1 MYAVLV
7 TGGKQY
13 RVAQGETLR
22 VEKLEAEAGN
32 EITFDNILM
41 LGDSDGITIGDA
53 LKGASVT
60 AKVVGHGRAD
70 KVRIIKFR
78 RRKHHM
84 KRQGHRQH
92 YTEIEITG
100 IAGGSKEKQS
110 WHKEGRRFSRNGRD
124 SNPKYLGVKIY
135 GRPST
140 PATSSSAS
148 AAPSSTRAWQPAF
161 APRPHAV
168 RVDRRHGGV
177 LHQGPEERRTVR
189 WSPKRKLR
197 TMRAKAPAACGAF
210 RLCWRASSSLH
221 IPRAP

>member
-22 VEKLEAEAGN
+22 VEKLEADAGS
-32 EITFDNILM
+32 EVTFDNILM
-41 LGDSDGITIGDA
+41 LGDSDGVKLGDA
-53 LKGASVT
+53 LAGASVT

-100 IAGGSKEKQS
+100 INGSGDGK
-110 WHKEGRRFSRNGRD
+110 
-124 SNPKYLGVKIY
+124 
-135 GRPST
+135 
-140 PATSSSAS
+140 
-148 AAPSSTRAWQPAF
+148 
-161 APRPHAV
+161 
-168 RVDRRHGGV
+168 
-177 LHQGPEERRTVR
+177 
-189 WSPKRKLR
+189 
-197 TMRAKAPAACGAF
+197 
-210 RLCWRASSSLH
+210 
-221 IPRAP
+221 